1 MKSGHSLAMPVRRL
15 SYPWLLAITL
25 GFTETVSW
33 GVLFYAFSVFVEPM
47 EAELGW
53 TRAELTGAFSL
64 ALIVLAIAG
73 VGVGHWLDRRG
84 PRLLMTAGSIVGV
97 GSAKRFSAVKW
108 GVAGRI
114 VWAWVLTIPMAAIIA
129 A

>member
-1 MKSGHSLAMPVRRL
+1 MRAGRSSRL
-15 SYPWLLAITL
+15 SYPWLLASTL

-64 ALIVLAIAG
+64 ALPVLEVAG
-73 VGVGHWLDRRG
+73 VGVG
-84 PRLLMTAGSIVGV
+84 TGSIAVGRV
-97 GSAKRFSAVKW
+97 R
-108 GVAGRI
+108 
-114 VWAWVLTIPMAAIIA
+114 
-129 A
+129 